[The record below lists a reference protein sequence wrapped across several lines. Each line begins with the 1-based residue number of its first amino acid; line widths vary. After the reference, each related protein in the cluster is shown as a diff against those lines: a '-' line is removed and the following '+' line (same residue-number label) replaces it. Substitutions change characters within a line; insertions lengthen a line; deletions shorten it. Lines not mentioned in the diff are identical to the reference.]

1 MTQPL
6 IGRKTRVEVQ
16 DDVSAEVT
24 ITAITLA
31 NPAVVTYSGTLAGLA
46 NGDVIVIDDD
56 IEGMQE
62 IAGQVARIANLNLGA
77 NTFELESLDSSDFGA
92 LVGTSTFTKVSTWVT
107 LGKARNVTSGG
118 AQPNTLDSTV
128 LLDRREQKVFAQNPA
143 PDITVDSLSD
153 LLSAGS
159 QIVETAAEQN
169 TPLVFRVTMSD
180 GQRRIFRGYVTLP
193 GENIP
198 LKDLVTSSFS
208 VSQIGKRFAF
218 AS

>member
-1 MTQPL
+1 MAQPL

-16 DDVSAEVT
+16 STVGADVT
-24 ITAITLA
+24 ISAITQA
-31 NPAVVTYSGTLAGLA
+31 NPAVVTYTGTTTVA
-46 NGDVIVIDDD
+46 NGDIVVISDD

-62 IAGQVARIANLNLGA
+62 MSGQVARVANLNLGA
-77 NTFELESLDSSDFGA
+77 NTFELEGVDATDFGA
-92 LVGTSTFTKVSTWVT
+92 LTGTTTFSQVSTWVT

-118 AQPNTLDSTV
+118 ASPNTLDATV

-143 PDITVDSLSD
+143 PDITIDSLSD

-159 QIVETAAEQN
+159 QIVEEAAEN
-169 TPLVFRVTMSD
+169 NDPLVFRVTMSD